1 MGEKKYGTLEEKGGV
16 YEGYFKNNKK
26 SLNCLFKKSTEN
38 CPHKLG
44 MRVVEIHY

>member
-26 SLNCLFKKSTEN
+26 DGKGKYHFKNGK
-38 CPHKLG
+38 K
-44 MRVVEIHY
+44 RK